1 MMSRP
6 KSRRQDLPVETSW
19 RMVEGEHDSFDTSI
33 IPDELLDDDIILSG
47 APSQLSNLSQL
58 SQLSSQSHG
67 DWNIGGSQDNSTIQD
82 FISRADDERVIM
94 RSPFEPSVPGAPR
107 RSPRTQNNAS
117 KSPDPEFYMPRI
129 DVDSPRRASS
139 SGSARTIRPGD
150 GQNPRQRRGA
160 NSTRARQA
168 APQHIFADPGPPS
181 SVTQRISTSLPH
193 ALYDILAWSFGVVG
207 MAFRYAQKPLAL
219 ALAIYF
225 IFGVLILA
233 SNWLTQSF
241 YAAISPV
248 CNIPGL
254 NYVVDL
260 PFCPSIPNTAGSGA
274 GSYKDYVDFDNL
286 VDIQERLPNVLEM
299 SANSIS
305 LPMEMKRSEASIR
318 DLRTMVRYSELKG
331 KEELVFEFDGFI
343 ETARTASSDLQKF
356 NAHVGS
362 AVDSIISINRWTS
375 RYLDGLA
382 AAEQESR
389 GIISDAVTWLFA
401 PFQPTVF
408 NERSLLGK
416 YIEHTA
422 LVSDKIGSLID
433 EATVILNTLEKLDGQ
448 LDVIHNW
455 VVRTHKDVSGSK
467 NEVLFSLWTIVGA
480 NRGRIRNLNSQLSL
494 LRRVGSQ
501 RGDAVRQ
508 VMELKDELE
517 KIQYG
522 LEELRQQ
529 VAAPELAGAQGKEL
543 PLSVHI
549 ETINAGVANLESAR
563 TRIRGIENDRI
574 RETLLRGKD
583 EERLIESS

>member
-1 MMSRP
+1 
-6 KSRRQDLPVETSW
+6 
-19 RMVEGEHDSFDTSI
+19 MVEGEHDSFDTSI

-58 SQLSSQSHG
+58 SQLSSQSNG

-107 RSPRTQNNAS
+107 RSPRSQNSAS

-139 SGSARTIRPGD
+139 SGSARTVRPGD
-150 GQNPRQRRGA
+150 GPNPRQRRGA
-160 NSTRARQA
+160 IPARTRQA

-181 SVTQRISTSLPH
+181 TVAQRMSTSLPH
-193 ALYDILAWSFGVVG
+193 ALYDILAWAFGVVG
-207 MAFRYAQKPLAL
+207 MALRYAQKPLAL

-225 IFGVLILA
+225 VFGVLILA

-260 PFCPSIPNTAGSGA
+260 PFCPSIPNTAGSGT
-274 GSYKDYVDFDNL
+274 GGNKDYVDFDNL
-286 VDIQERLPNVLEM
+286 VDLQERLPNVLEM

-305 LPMEMKRSEASIR
+305 LPLEMKRSEASIR
-318 DLRTMVRYSELKG
+318 DLRTMVSYSELKG

-343 ETARTASSDLQKF
+343 ETARTASSELQKF
-356 NAHVGS
+356 NVHVGS

-382 AAEQESR
+382 AAEQENR
-389 GIISDAVTWLFA
+389 GMISDLVTWLFA

-422 LVSDKIGSLID
+422 LVSDKIGALID
-433 EATVILNTLEKLDGQ
+433 EAIILLITLERLDGH

-480 NRGRIRNLNSQLSL
+480 NRGRIHNLNSQLSL
-494 LRRVGSQ
+494 LRRVGAQ
-501 RGDAVRQ
+501 RGDAVQQ

-517 KIQYG
+517 KIQFG
-522 LEELRQQ
+522 LEALRQQ
-529 VAAPELAGAQGKEL
+529 VTAPELADAQGKEL
-543 PLSVHI
+543 PLSVHV

-574 RETLLRGKD
+574 RETLMRGKD